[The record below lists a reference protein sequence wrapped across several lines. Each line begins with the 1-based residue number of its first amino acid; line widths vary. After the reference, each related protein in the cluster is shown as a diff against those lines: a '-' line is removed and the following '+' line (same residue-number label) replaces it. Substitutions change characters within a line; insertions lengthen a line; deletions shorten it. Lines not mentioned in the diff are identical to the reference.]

1 MKSVMLINP
10 ETDGAM
16 PAPCTFED
24 MGSKIKMKINGNRG
38 LIVVVEKSD
47 LESLIYGRE
56 EYPEIARA

>member
-16 PAPCTFED
+16 PAPCIFED
-24 MGSKIKMKINGNRG
+24 MGSKIKLKINGNRG
-38 LIVVVEKSD
+38 LIVLVDKSD

-56 EYPEIARA
+56 EYTESASA